1 VTIEF
6 LNAMGDKHNISA
18 SSAPT
23 HAPLQARIAGVA
35 LATTVLALV
44 AACLCFM
51 LQQWSVARQE
61 ARANHEILAQ
71 MAAAGAAAP
80 LADHNMVGVYRALE
94 AVAKAPSVAAV
105 RIIDT
110 RGRTVAQL
118 GTANP
123 ANADTLTRPI
133 KLSSQKVG
141 TLVLVAQ
148 HPGLGQT
155 LARDLALT
163 GALFFGAA
171 GLAILL
177 ANSLARRLARP
188 MERLSEA
195 MHETAVGGRFK
206 AVEQTTDDDVFQS
219 LTDSFNHLVTRLEA
233 NDHDLRGAMAELVKA
248 RDDANAANVLKS
260 HFLANMSHEIRTP
273 LNGVLAMAEVM
284 AMDDLGSTQRER
296 LAVIRE
302 SGALLLG
309 VLNDVLDLSKIEAGR
324 LEIQDRP
331 FDIAQLAQA
340 IRETYA
346 PQARDKGLAFEVAIA
361 PEAQGVWRGDAD
373 RLRQILGNLIS
384 NALKFTL
391 EGAVAIRF
399 ASAEDGN
406 GLRIDVADTGIGISP
421 EILPRLFD
429 KFVQADSSTTRRFGG
444 SGLGLAI
451 CRELAVLMD
460 GTIKVQSREGRGS
473 TFTVLV
479 ALPREEALTD
489 VHYIDD
495 GHAPAPRIEE
505 SRAVEPEAQAAVDEA
520 LVDETPVE
528 IPADAPCLRV
538 LAADDNPTNQKVVE
552 AVLAPLNAEVVL
564 VADGAAAVEAWK
576 AAKFDIVLMDI
587 HMPGMDGVEAAQAIR
602 QLEAAEG
609 RPRTPIVAVTANAL
623 AHQVEGYLAAG
634 MDGHVAK
641 PIEVTKLYAAIETA
655 MTAARLAQAA

>member
-1 VTIEF
+1 MT
-6 LNAMGDKHNISA
+6 DSHNNNA
-18 SSAPT
+18 SSAST

-94 AVAKAPSVAAV
+94 AVAKAPNVAAV
-105 RIIDT
+105 RIIDN
-110 RGRTVAQL
+110 RGRAVAQL
-118 GTANP
+118 GAANP
-123 ANADTLTRPI
+123 TDADTLTRPI
-133 KLSSQKVG
+133 KLSSQTVG

-195 MHETAVGGRFK
+195 MHETAVGGRFR
-206 AVEQTTDDDVFQS
+206 AVEQTADDDVFRS
-219 LTDSFNHLVTRLEA
+219 LTDSFNHLVARLQT

-284 AMDDLGSTQRER
+284 AMDNLAPAQRER
-296 LAVIRE
+296 LSVIRE
-302 SGALLLG
+302 SGAVLLG

-331 FDIAQLAQA
+331 FDIAQLAQT
-340 IRETYA
+340 IREIYA
-346 PQARDKGLAFEVAIA
+346 PQARDKGLAFEVAVA
-361 PEAQGVWRGDAD
+361 PEAQGLWRGDVD
-373 RLRQILGNLIS
+373 RLRQILGNLIA

-399 ASAEDGN
+399 ASAEDGS
-406 GLRIDVADTGIGISP
+406 GLRIDVADTGIGVSP
-421 EILPRLFD
+421 DILPRLFD

-451 CRELAVLMD
+451 CRELANLM
-460 GTIKVQSREGRGS
+460 GGSIKVQSREGRGS

-479 ALPREEALTD
+479 SLPREETPVD
-489 VHYIDD
+489 VHYVDD
-495 GHAPAPRIEE
+495 DTA
-505 SRAVEPEAQAAVDEA
+505 SVEQ
-520 LVDETPVE
+520 
-528 IPADAPCLRV
+528 PADSSCLRV

-564 VADGAAAVEAWK
+564 VSDGAACVEAWK

-587 HMPGMDGVEAAQAIR
+587 HMPGMDGVEAARAIR
-602 QLEAAEG
+602 ALEASEG
-609 RPRTPIVAVTANAL
+609 RQRTPIVAVTANAL

-641 PIEVTKLYAAIETA
+641 PIEVTKLYAAIEQA
-655 MTAARLAQAA
+655 VAAARLAQAA

>member
-1 VTIEF
+1 
-6 LNAMGDKHNISA
+6 
-18 SSAPT
+18 
-23 HAPLQARIAGVA
+23 
-35 LATTVLALV
+35 
-44 AACLCFM
+44 
-51 LQQWSVARQE
+51 
-61 ARANHEILAQ
+61 
-71 MAAAGAAAP
+71 
-80 LADHNMVGVYRALE
+80 
-94 AVAKAPSVAAV
+94 
-105 RIIDT
+105 
-110 RGRTVAQL
+110 
-118 GTANP
+118 
-123 ANADTLTRPI
+123 
-133 KLSSQKVG
+133 
-141 TLVLVAQ
+141 
-148 HPGLGQT
+148 
-155 LARDLALT
+155 
-163 GALFFGAA
+163 
-171 GLAILL
+171 
-177 ANSLARRLARP
+177 
-188 MERLSEA
+188 
-195 MHETAVGGRFK
+195 
-206 AVEQTTDDDVFQS
+206 
-219 LTDSFNHLVTRLEA
+219 
-233 NDHDLRGAMAELVKA
+233 
-248 RDDANAANVLKS
+248 VLKS

-324 LEIQDRP
+324 LEIQERP

-373 RLRQILGNLIS
+373 RLRQILGNLIA

-495 GHAPAPRIEE
+495 GHPPAPQIEAPQ
-505 SRAVEPEAQAAVDEA
+505 SVEQDAKAPVDEG
-520 LVDETPVE
+520 PVE
-528 IPADAPCLRV
+528 IPTEAPCLRV

-602 QLEAAEG
+602 KLEAAEG

>member
-1 VTIEF
+1 
-6 LNAMGDKHNISA
+6 MGEKHNNSA
-18 SSAPT
+18 SIAAT

-110 RGRTVAQL
+110 KGRTVAQL
-118 GTANP
+118 GAANP
-123 ANADTLTRPI
+123 TDADTLTRPI
-133 KLSSQKVG
+133 KLSSQTVG

-195 MHETAVGGRFK
+195 MHETAVGGRYK
-206 AVEQTTDDDVFQS
+206 AVEQTADDDVFHS

-284 AMDDLGSTQRER
+284 AMDDLAPTQRER

-302 SGALLLG
+302 SGGLLLG

-324 LEIQDRP
+324 LEITDRP

-361 PEAQGVWRGDAD
+361 PEAQGLWRGDSD
-373 RLRQILGNLIS
+373 RLRQILGNLIA

-391 EGAVAIRF
+391 EGAVAVRF
-399 ASAEDGN
+399 ASAEDGS

-421 EILPRLFD
+421 DILPRLFD
-429 KFVQADSSTTRRFGG
+429 KFVQADSTTTRRFGG

-451 CRELAVLMD
+451 CRELAAMMD
-460 GTIKVQSREGRGS
+460 GSIKVQSREGRGS

-479 ALPREEALTD
+479 ALPREEAITD

-495 GHAPAPRIEE
+495 DQPPAPRT
-505 SRAVEPEAQAAVDEA
+505 ANTKGAPAA
-520 LVDETPVE
+520 
-528 IPADAPCLRV
+528 PADATFLRV

-564 VADGAAAVEAWK
+564 VSDGAACVEAWK

-587 HMPGMDGVEAAQAIR
+587 HMPVMDGLEAAQAIR

-609 RPRTPIVAVTANAL
+609 RQRTPILAVTANAL
-623 AHQVEGYLAAG
+623 AHQVEDYLAAG

-641 PIEVTKLYAAIETA
+641 PIEVTKLYAAIEAA

>member
-1 VTIEF
+1 MNSI
-6 LNAMGDKHNISA
+6 HNHSGL
-18 SSAPT
+18 T

-80 LADHNMVGVYRALE
+80 LADRNMVGVYRALE
-94 AVAKAPSVAAV
+94 AVAKAPSVAGV
-105 RIIDT
+105 RIADNQ
-110 RGRTVAQL
+110 GRTVAQL
-118 GTANP
+118 GASNP
-123 ANADTLTRPI
+123 ADTDTLSRPI
-133 KLSSQKVG
+133 KLSSQTIG
-141 TLVLVAQ
+141 TLVLLAER
-148 HPGLGQT
+148 PGLGQT

-206 AVEQTTDDDVFQS
+206 AVEQTADDDVFQS
-219 LTDSFNHLVTRLEA
+219 LTDSFNHLVSRLEA

-273 LNGVLAMAEVM
+273 LNGVLAMAELM
-284 AMDDLGSTQRER
+284 AMDKMSDTQRER
-296 LAVIRE
+296 LKVVRE
-302 SGALLLG
+302 SGAVLLG

-324 LEIQDRP
+324 LEITDRP
-331 FDIAQLAQA
+331 FDIAQLAQS

-346 PQARDKGLAFEVAIA
+346 PQARDRKLAFEVAVA
-361 PEAQGVWRGDAD
+361 PEAQGLWRGDAD
-373 RLRQILGNLIS
+373 RLRQILGNLIA

-391 EGAVAIRF
+391 EGAVAVRF
-399 ASAEDGN
+399 ASAEDGS

-460 GTIKVQSREGRGS
+460 GSIKVQSREGRGS
-473 TFTVLV
+473 TFTVLLS
-479 ALPREEALTD
+479 LPREESIVD

-495 GHAPAPRIEE
+495 DQPPAAPAAPT
-505 SRAVEPEAQAAVDEA
+505 EAAR
-520 LVDETPVE
+520 
-528 IPADAPCLRV
+528 LRV
-538 LAADDNPTNQKVVE
+538 LAADDNPTNQKVVA
-552 AVLAPLNAEVVL
+552 AVLAPLDAEVTM
-564 VADGAAAVEAWK
+564 VADGQACVEAWR
-576 AAKFDIVLMDI
+576 ADTFDIVLMDI
-587 HMPGMDGVEAAQAIR
+587 HMPVMDGVEAARAIR
-602 QLEAAEG
+602 ALEAEQG
-609 RPRTPIVAVTANAL
+609 RVRTPIIAVTANAL
-623 AHQVEGYLAAG
+623 AHQVEDYLAAG

-641 PIEVTKLYAAIETA
+641 PIEVTKLYDAIEAA
-655 MTAARLAQAA
+655 MNAARLAQAA

>member
-1 VTIEF
+1 MSDE
-6 LNAMGDKHNISA
+6 HNHSG
-18 SSAPT
+18 ST

-44 AACLCFM
+44 AACACFM

-61 ARANHEILAQ
+61 ARANHEILVK

-94 AVAKAPSVAAV
+94 AVAKAPNVAGV
-105 RIIDT
+105 RIVDT
-110 RGRTVAQL
+110 EGRVVAQL
-118 GTANP
+118 GAVNP
-123 ANADTLTRPI
+123 ADTDILTRPI
-133 KLSSQKVG
+133 KLSSQTVG
-141 TLVLVAQ
+141 TLVLLAE

-206 AVEQTTDDDVFQS
+206 AVDQAADDDVFQS
-219 LTDSFNHLVTRLEA
+219 LTSSFNHLVARLET
-233 NDHDLRGAMAELVKA
+233 NDQDLRGAMAELVRA

-273 LNGVLAMAEVM
+273 LNGVLAMADVM
-284 AMDDLGSTQRER
+284 AMGDLTDVQRER
-296 LAVIRE
+296 LGVIRE
-302 SGALLLG
+302 SGVVLLS

-324 LEIQDRP
+324 MEIQDRP
-331 FDIAQLAQA
+331 FDIVQLAQA
-340 IRETYA
+340 VRETYT
-346 PQARDKGLAFEVAIA
+346 PQARDKGLAFEVAVA
-361 PEAQGVWRGDAD
+361 PEAQGLWRGDAD
-373 RLRQILGNLIS
+373 RLRQILGNLVS
-384 NALKFTL
+384 NAMKFTL
-391 EGAVAIRF
+391 DGAVAVRF
-399 ASAEDGN
+399 ASAEDGD

-451 CRELAVLMD
+451 CRELATMM
-460 GTIKVQSREGRGS
+460 GGSIKVQSREGRGS

-479 ALPREEALTD
+479 GMPREETQTD

-495 GHAPAPRIEE
+495 EQPQLALAGPVTTSAEEISDAVAAPVR
-505 SRAVEPEAQAAVDEA
+505 
-520 LVDETPVE
+520 
-528 IPADAPCLRV
+528 LRV
-538 LAADDNPTNQKVVE
+538 LAADDNPTNQKVVA
-552 AVLAPLNAEVVL
+552 AVLAPLHAEVAL
-564 VADGAAAVEAWK
+564 VSDGAACVEAWK
-576 AAKFDIVLMDI
+576 TGDFDIVLMDI
-587 HMPGMDGVEAAQAIR
+587 HMPVMDGVEAAQAIR
-602 QLEAAEG
+602 ALEIEQG

>member
-1 VTIEF
+1 MSEDRNHSG
-6 LNAMGDKHNISA
+6 L
-18 SSAPT
+18 T

-94 AVAKAPSVAAV
+94 AVAKAPSVAGV
-105 RIIDT
+105 RILDT
-110 RGRTVAQL
+110 HGRIVAQL
-118 GTANP
+118 GEANP
-123 ANADTLTRPI
+123 ADADTLSRPI

-141 TLVLVAQ
+141 TLVLLAE

-206 AVEQTTDDDVFQS
+206 AVEQPADDDVFQS
-219 LTDSFNHLVTRLEA
+219 LTSSFNHLVARLET
-233 NDHDLRGAMAELVKA
+233 NDQDLRGAMAELVKA

-273 LNGVLAMAEVM
+273 LNGVLAMAELM
-284 AMDDLGSTQRER
+284 AMDKMSDTQRER
-296 LAVIRE
+296 LKVIRE
-302 SGALLLG
+302 SGSVLLS

-324 LEIQDRP
+324 LEITDRP
-331 FDIAQLAQA
+331 FDIAQLAQS

-346 PQARDKGLAFEVAIA
+346 QQARDKGLAFEVAVA
-361 PEAQGVWRGDAD
+361 PEAQGLWRGDSD
-373 RLRQILGNLIS
+373 RLRQILGNLIA

-391 EGAVAIRF
+391 EGAVAVRF
-399 ASAEDGN
+399 ASAEDGS

-460 GTIKVQSREGRGS
+460 GSIKVQSREGRGS
-473 TFTVLV
+473 TFTVLLS
-479 ALPREEALTD
+479 LPREEAITD

-495 GHAPAPRIEE
+495 DHAPAPD
-505 SRAVEPEAQAAVDEA
+505 AA
-520 LVDETPVE
+520 PVE
-528 IPADAPCLRV
+528 TARLRV
-538 LAADDNPTNQKVVE
+538 LAADDNPTNQKVVA
-552 AVLAPLNAEVVL
+552 AVLAPLNAEVSL
-564 VADGAAAVEAWK
+564 VADGQACVDAWK
-576 AAKFDIVLMDI
+576 AGTFDIVLMDI
-587 HMPGMDGVEAAQAIR
+587 HMPVLDGVEAAKAIR
-602 QLEAAEG
+602 ALEAEEG
-609 RPRTPIVAVTANAL
+609 RIRTPIIAVTANAL
-623 AHQVEGYLAAG
+623 AHQVEDYLAAG

-641 PIEVTKLYAAIETA
+641 PIEVTKLYDAIEAA
-655 MTAARLAQAA
+655 MAAARLAQAA

>member
-1 VTIEF
+1 
-6 LNAMGDKHNISA
+6 
-18 SSAPT
+18 
-23 HAPLQARIAGVA
+23 
-35 LATTVLALV
+35 
-44 AACLCFM
+44 M

-94 AVAKAPSVAAV
+94 AVAKAPNVAAV
-105 RIIDT
+105 RIIDN
-110 RGRTVAQL
+110 RGRAVAQL
-118 GTANP
+118 GAANP
-123 ANADTLTRPI
+123 TDADTLTRPI

-195 MHETAVGGRFK
+195 MHETAVGGRFR
-206 AVEQTTDDDVFQS
+206 AVEQTADDDVFRS
-219 LTDSFNHLVTRLEA
+219 LTDSFNHLVSRLQT

-284 AMDDLGSTQRER
+284 AMDNLAPAQRER
-296 LAVIRE
+296 LSVIRE
-302 SGALLLG
+302 SGAVLLG

-331 FDIAQLAQA
+331 FDIAQLAQT
-340 IRETYA
+340 IREIYA
-346 PQARDKGLAFEVAIA
+346 PQARDKGLAFEVAVA
-361 PEAQGVWRGDAD
+361 PEAQGLWRGDVD
-373 RLRQILGNLIS
+373 RLRQILGNLIA

-399 ASAEDGN
+399 ASAEDGS

-421 EILPRLFD
+421 DILPRLFD

-451 CRELAVLMD
+451 CRELSTLM
-460 GTIKVQSREGRGS
+460 GGSIKVQSREGRGS

-479 ALPREEALTD
+479 SLPREETPVD
-489 VHYIDD
+489 IHYVDD
-495 GHAPAPRIEE
+495 DH
-505 SRAVEPEAQAAVDEA
+505 A
-520 LVDETPVE
+520 LVEQ
-528 IPADAPCLRV
+528 PADASCLRV

-564 VADGAAAVEAWK
+564 VSDGAACVQAWK

-602 QLEAAEG
+602 ALEASEG
-609 RPRTPIVAVTANAL
+609 RQRTPIVAVTANAL

-641 PIEVTKLYAAIETA
+641 PIEVTKLYAAIEQA
-655 MTAARLAQAA
+655 VAAARLAQAA

>member
-1 VTIEF
+1 
-6 LNAMGDKHNISA
+6 MGEQHNDSA
-18 SSAPT
+18 NSAPT

-44 AACLCFM
+44 AACMCFM

-94 AVAKAPSVAAV
+94 AVAKAPNVAAV

-110 RGRTVAQL
+110 KGRAVAQL
-118 GTANP
+118 GSANP
-123 ANADTLTRPI
+123 TDADTLTRPI
-133 KLSSQKVG
+133 KLSTQKVG

-206 AVEQTTDDDVFQS
+206 VVEQTADDDVFQS
-219 LTDSFNHLVTRLEA
+219 LTGSFNHLVTRLEA

-284 AMDDLGSTQRER
+284 AMDELAPTQRER
-296 LAVIRE
+296 LTVIRE
-302 SGALLLG
+302 SGGLLLG

-331 FDIAQLAQA
+331 FDISQLAQA
-340 IRETYA
+340 IRETFA
-346 PQARDKGLAFEVAIA
+346 AQARDKGLAFEVAVA
-361 PEAQGVWRGDAD
+361 PEAQGLWRGDAD
-373 RLRQILGNLIS
+373 RLRQILGNLIA

-391 EGAVAIRF
+391 EGAVAVRF
-399 ASAEDGN
+399 ASAEDGD

-451 CRELAVLMD
+451 CRELANMM
-460 GTIKVQSREGRGS
+460 GGSIKVQSREGRGS

-479 ALPREEALTD
+479 ELSREETPVE

-495 GHAPAPRIEE
+495 DQAPAPQ
-505 SRAVEPEAQAAVDEA
+505 PT
-520 LVDETPVE
+520 ETT
-528 IPADAPCLRV
+528 CLRV
-538 LAADDNPTNQKVVE
+538 LAADDNPTNQKVVA

-564 VADGAAAVEAWK
+564 VSDGAACVEAWK
-576 AAKFDIVLMDI
+576 AASFDIVLMDI

-641 PIEVTKLYAAIETA
+641 PIEVTKLYDAIEAA

>member
-1 VTIEF
+1 MT
-6 LNAMGDKHNISA
+6 DSHNNNA
-18 SSAPT
+18 SSAST

-94 AVAKAPSVAAV
+94 AVAKAPNVAAV
-105 RIIDT
+105 RIIDN
-110 RGRTVAQL
+110 RGRAVAQL
-118 GTANP
+118 GAANP
-123 ANADTLTRPI
+123 TDADTLTRPI
-133 KLSSQKVG
+133 KLSSQTVG

-195 MHETAVGGRFK
+195 MHETAVGGRFR
-206 AVEQTTDDDVFQS
+206 AVEQTADDDVFRS
-219 LTDSFNHLVTRLEA
+219 LTDSFNHLVARLQT

-284 AMDDLGSTQRER
+284 AMDNLAPAQRER
-296 LAVIRE
+296 LSVIRE
-302 SGALLLG
+302 SGAVLLG

-331 FDIAQLAQA
+331 FDIAQLAQT
-340 IRETYA
+340 IREIYA
-346 PQARDKGLAFEVAIA
+346 PQARDKGLAFEVAVA
-361 PEAQGVWRGDAD
+361 PEAQGLWRGDVD
-373 RLRQILGNLIS
+373 RLRQILGNLIA

-399 ASAEDGN
+399 ASAEDGS
-406 GLRIDVADTGIGISP
+406 GLRIDVADTGIGVSP
-421 EILPRLFD
+421 DILPRLFD

-451 CRELAVLMD
+451 CRELSALM
-460 GTIKVQSREGRGS
+460 GGSIKVQSREGRGS

-479 ALPREEALTD
+479 SLPREETPVD
-489 VHYIDD
+489 VHYVDD
-495 GHAPAPRIEE
+495 DTA
-505 SRAVEPEAQAAVDEA
+505 SVEQ
-520 LVDETPVE
+520 
-528 IPADAPCLRV
+528 PADSSCLRV

-564 VADGAAAVEAWK
+564 VSDGAACVEAWK

-587 HMPGMDGVEAAQAIR
+587 HMPGMDGVEAARAIR
-602 QLEAAEG
+602 ALEASEG
-609 RPRTPIVAVTANAL
+609 RQRTPIVAVTANAL

-641 PIEVTKLYAAIETA
+641 PIEVTKLYAAIEQA
-655 MTAARLAQAA
+655 VAAARLAQAA

>member
-1 VTIEF
+1 
-6 LNAMGDKHNISA
+6 MSDSHNNSA
-18 SSAPT
+18 SSSPT

-94 AVAKAPSVAAV
+94 AVAKAPNVAAV
-105 RIIDT
+105 RIIDN
-110 RGRTVAQL
+110 RGRAVAQL
-118 GTANP
+118 GAANP
-123 ANADTLTRPI
+123 TDADTLTRPI

-206 AVEQTTDDDVFQS
+206 PVEQTADDDVFRS
-219 LTDSFNHLVTRLEA
+219 LTDSFNHLVARLQI
-233 NDHDLRGAMAELVKA
+233 NDHDLRGAMAELVQA
-248 RDDANAANVLKS
+248 RDEANAANVLKS

-284 AMDDLGSTQRER
+284 AMDDLAPAQRER
-296 LAVIRE
+296 LSVIRE
-302 SGALLLG
+302 SGGLLLG

-324 LEIQDRP
+324 LETQDRP

-346 PQARDKGLAFEVAIA
+346 PQARDKGLAFEVAVA
-361 PEAQGVWRGDAD
+361 PEAQGLWRGDAD
-373 RLRQILGNLIS
+373 RLRQILGNLIA

-399 ASAEDGN
+399 ASAEDGS

-451 CRELAVLMD
+451 CRELANLM
-460 GTIKVQSREGRGS
+460 GGSIKVQSREGRGS

-479 ALPREEALTD
+479 ALPREETPVD

-495 GHAPAPRIEE
+495 GDAA
-505 SRAVEPEAQAAVDEA
+505 ADEPTD
-520 LVDETPVE
+520 TTY
-528 IPADAPCLRV
+528 LRV

-564 VADGAAAVEAWK
+564 VADGAACVEAWK
-576 AAKFDIVLMDI
+576 AARFDIVLMDI

-602 QLEAAEG
+602 ALEASEG
-609 RPRTPIVAVTANAL
+609 RQRTPIVAVTANAL

-641 PIEVTKLYAAIETA
+641 PIEVTKLYAAIEQA
-655 MTAARLAQAA
+655 MAAARLAQAA

>member
-1 VTIEF
+1 
-6 LNAMGDKHNISA
+6 MGEQHNDSA

-94 AVAKAPSVAAV
+94 AVAKAPSVASV

-110 RGRTVAQL
+110 KGRTVAQL
-118 GTANP
+118 GEASPTD
-123 ANADTLTRPI
+123 ADTLTRPI
-133 KLSSQKVG
+133 KLSSQTVG
-141 TLVLVAQ
+141 SLVLIAQ

-195 MHETAVGGRFK
+195 MHETALGGRFK
-206 AVEQTTDDDVFQS
+206 VVEHTADDDVFQS
-219 LTDSFNHLVTRLEA
+219 LTASFNHLVTRLEA

-284 AMDDLGSTQRER
+284 AMDDLAPTQRER
-296 LAVIRE
+296 LSVIRE
-302 SGALLLG
+302 SGAVLLG

-331 FDIAQLAQA
+331 FDIAQLAQS

-346 PQARDKGLAFEVAIA
+346 PQARDRGLAFEVAIA
-361 PEAQGVWRGDAD
+361 PEAQGLWRGDVD
-373 RLRQILGNLIS
+373 RLRQILGNLIA

-391 EGAVAIRF
+391 EGAVAVRF
-399 ASAEDGN
+399 ASAEDGD
-406 GLRIDVADTGIGISP
+406 GLRIDVADTGIGMSP
-421 EILPRLFD
+421 DILPRLFD

-451 CRELAVLMD
+451 CRELANLMD
-460 GTIKVQSREGRGS
+460 GSIKVQSREGRGS

-479 ALPREEALTD
+479 ALPREEAITD
-489 VHYIDD
+489 IHYIDD
-495 GHAPAPRIEE
+495 GHVLAA
-505 SRAVEPEAQAAVDEA
+505 EAA
-520 LVDETPVE
+520 E
-528 IPADAPCLRV
+528 IPATPEAEAKTAPAEPSRFRV
-538 LAADDNPTNQKVVE
+538 LAADDNPTNQKVVQ
-552 AVLAPLNAEVVL
+552 AVLAPLHAEVVL
-564 VADGAAAVEAWK
+564 VADGEACIQAWK
-576 AAKFDIVLMDI
+576 ESKFDIVLMDI

-602 QLEAAEG
+602 ALEAAED

-641 PIEVTKLYAAIETA
+641 PIEVTKLYAAIEAA

>member
-1 VTIEF
+1 
-6 LNAMGDKHNISA
+6 MGEQHNDSA

-94 AVAKAPSVAAV
+94 AVAKAPSVASV

-110 RGRTVAQL
+110 KGRTVAQL
-118 GTANP
+118 GEASPTD
-123 ANADTLTRPI
+123 ADTLTRPI
-133 KLSSQKVG
+133 KLSSQTVG
-141 TLVLVAQ
+141 SLVLVAQ

-195 MHETAVGGRFK
+195 MHETALGGRFK
-206 AVEQTTDDDVFQS
+206 VVEHTADDDVFQS
-219 LTDSFNHLVTRLEA
+219 LTASFNHLVTRLEA

-284 AMDDLGSTQRER
+284 AMDDLAPTQRER
-296 LAVIRE
+296 LSVIRE
-302 SGALLLG
+302 SGAVLLG

-331 FDIAQLAQA
+331 FDIAQLAQS

-346 PQARDKGLAFEVAIA
+346 PQARDRGLAFEVAIA
-361 PEAQGVWRGDAD
+361 PEAQGLWRGDVD
-373 RLRQILGNLIS
+373 RLRQILGNLIA

-391 EGAVAIRF
+391 EGAVAVRF
-399 ASAEDGN
+399 ASAEDGD
-406 GLRIDVADTGIGISP
+406 GLRIDVADTGIGMSP
-421 EILPRLFD
+421 DILPRLFD

-451 CRELAVLMD
+451 CRELANLMD
-460 GTIKVQSREGRGS
+460 GSIKVQSREGRGS

-479 ALPREEALTD
+479 ALPREEAITD
-489 VHYIDD
+489 IHYIDD
-495 GHAPAPRIEE
+495 GHVLAA
-505 SRAVEPEAQAAVDEA
+505 EAA
-520 LVDETPVE
+520 E
-528 IPADAPCLRV
+528 IPATPEAEAKTAPAEPSRFRV
-538 LAADDNPTNQKVVE
+538 LAADDNPTNQKVVQ
-552 AVLAPLNAEVVL
+552 AVLAPLHAEVVL
-564 VADGAAAVEAWK
+564 VADGEACIQAWK
-576 AAKFDIVLMDI
+576 ESKFDIVLMDI

-602 QLEAAEG
+602 ALEAAED

-641 PIEVTKLYAAIETA
+641 PIEVTKLYAAIEAA

>member
-1 VTIEF
+1 
-6 LNAMGDKHNISA
+6 MGEKHNKSA
-18 SSAPT
+18 SSTPA
-23 HAPLQARIAGVA
+23 HAPLQARIASVA
-35 LATTVLALV
+35 LATTVLALM

-94 AVAKAPSVAAV
+94 AVAKAPSVASV
-105 RIIDT
+105 RIIDLK
-110 RGRTVAQL
+110 GRTVAQL
-118 GTANP
+118 GAANP
-123 ANADTLTRPI
+123 TNADTLTRPI
-133 KLSSQKVG
+133 KLSSQTVG
-141 TLVLVAQ
+141 ALVLVAQ

-206 AVEQTTDDDVFQS
+206 VVERTADDDVFQS

-273 LNGVLAMAEVM
+273 LNGVLAMAEIM
-284 AMDDLGSTQRER
+284 AMDDLCPTQRER

-302 SGALLLG
+302 SGGLLLG

-324 LEIQDRP
+324 LEIQNRP

-399 ASAEDGN
+399 ASAEDGS
-406 GLRIDVADTGIGISP
+406 GLRIDVADTGIGIP
-421 EILPRLFD
+421 PQILPRLFD

-479 ALPREEALTD
+479 ALPREEAITD

-495 GHAPAPRIEE
+495 GHAPA
-505 SRAVEPEAQAAVDEA
+505 SQAAAPEAPEPVEDAPADNTPA
-520 LVDETPVE
+520 ETPAE
-528 IPADAPCLRV
+528 APCLRV

-564 VADGAAAVEAWK
+564 VADGAACVEAWK

-587 HMPGMDGVEAAQAIR
+587 HMPGMDGVEAAQVIR
-602 QLEAAEG
+602 QLEVAEG

-641 PIEVTKLYAAIETA
+641 PIEVTKLYAAIESA
-655 MTAARLAQAA
+655 MTAAKLAQAA

>member
-1 VTIEF
+1 MSDI
-6 LNAMGDKHNISA
+6 HNRSA
-18 SSAPT
+18 ST

-94 AVAKAPSVAAV
+94 AVAKAPSVAGV

-110 RGRTVAQL
+110 KGRVVAQL
-118 GTANP
+118 GASNP
-123 ANADTLTRPI
+123 TEVDMLTRPI
-133 KLSSQKVG
+133 KLSSQNIG
-141 TLVLVAQ
+141 ALVLLAE

-206 AVEQTTDDDVFQS
+206 AVEQPADDDVFQS
-219 LTDSFNHLVTRLEA
+219 LTGSFNHLVARLET
-233 NDHDLRGAMAELVKA
+233 NDQDLRGAMAELVKA

-284 AMDDLGSTQRER
+284 AMEDLAPNQRER
-296 LAVIRE
+296 LSVIRE
-302 SGALLLG
+302 SGAVLLG

-324 LEIQDRP
+324 LEITDRP
-331 FDIAQLAQA
+331 FDIAQLAQS
-340 IRETYA
+340 IREAYA
-346 PQARDKGLAFEVAIA
+346 AQARAKGLAFEVAVA
-361 PEAQGVWRGDAD
+361 PEAHGLWRGDAD

-384 NALKFTL
+384 NAIKFTL
-391 EGAVAIRF
+391 EGAVAVRF
-399 ASAEDGN
+399 ASAEDGS
-406 GLRIDVADTGIGISP
+406 GLRIDVADTGIGIAP
-421 EILPRLFD
+421 ENMSRLFD

-451 CRELAVLMD
+451 CRELAAMMD
-460 GTIKVQSREGRGS
+460 GSIKVQSREGRGS

-479 ALPREEALTD
+479 ALPREEVQVD

-495 GHAPAPRIEE
+495 EPITASIDM
-505 SRAVEPEAQAAVDEA
+505 VEPAR
-520 LVDETPVE
+520 
-528 IPADAPCLRV
+528 LRV

-564 VADGAAAVEAWK
+564 VADGAACVEAWK
-576 AAKFDIVLMDI
+576 TEHFDIVLMDI
-587 HMPGMDGVEAAQAIR
+587 HMPVMDGLEAAQAIR
-602 QLEAAEG
+602 ALEARDG
-609 RPRTPIVAVTANAL
+609 RP
-623 AHQVEGYLAAG
+623 
-634 MDGHVAK
+634 
-641 PIEVTKLYAAIETA
+641 
-655 MTAARLAQAA
+655 